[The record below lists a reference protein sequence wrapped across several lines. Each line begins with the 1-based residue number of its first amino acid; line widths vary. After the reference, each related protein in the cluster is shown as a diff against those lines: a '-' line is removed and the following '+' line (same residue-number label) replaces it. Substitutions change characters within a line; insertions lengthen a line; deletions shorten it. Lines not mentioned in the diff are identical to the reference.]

1 MKGSRV
7 SKRYAKALFKEGKEK
22 NKLDSLR
29 QDLDQLAK
37 VYQESSEFRKVIDS
51 PVIPANTK
59 EGVFKDIFQNKIDR
73 ITFDFVLLL
82 IRNGREHL
90 LPEVIQFFG
99 EILDDHQGIIRGKV
113 YSVVSLSDDQL
124 NELKSKLDRMTSK
137 NVILTQSKDK
147 SILGGF
153 IIKINDR
160 VIDASLR
167 NQLSKMGEYLI
178 EVN

>member
-1 MKGSRV
+1 VKGSRV

-37 VYQESSEFRKVIDS
+37 IYQKSSEFQKVIDS
-51 PVIPANTK
+51 PVIPTNTK
-59 EGVFKDIFQNKIDR
+59 EAVFKDIFQNKIDR
-73 ITFDFVLLL
+73 MTFDFVLLL

-90 LPEVIQFFG
+90 LPEVVEFFG
-99 EILDDHQGIIRGKV
+99 KILDDHHGIIRGEV
-113 YSVVSLSDDQL
+113 YSVVSLSEDQL
-124 NELKSKLDRMTSK
+124 NELKSKLDRMTNK
-137 NVILTQSKDK
+137 NVILTQSKDR

-153 IIKINDR
+153 IVKISDS

-178 EVN
+178 EAN